1 MVVKL
6 DGVIIITT
14 VISSMP
20 ELISVGQVVSRN
32 ALHWVLPCYAYPILL
47 QIVGLLISF
56 RDIIQTLGLV
66 TLTYQIM
73 IEILNGYLDVA
84 RRILI
89 VLMATTIT
97 TTIVFILHIM
107 ELGIVL
113 VIITI
118 IIRRLLAV
126 VSIP

>member
-1 MVVKL
+1 
-6 DGVIIITT
+6 
-14 VISSMP
+14 MP
-20 ELISVGQVVSRN
+20 
-32 ALHWVLPCYAYPILL
+32 PCYAYLILL
-47 QIVGLLISF
+47 QILGLLIKYLN
-56 RDIIQTLGLV
+56 RDIILTHGLV
-66 TLTYQIM
+66 TLTYLIM
-73 IEILNGYLDVA
+73 MESISGYPDVA